1 MTLSRRHLIAAGL
14 SAPFIARSG
23 FARAAQ
29 HTLKMVYPDTPSHP
43 LMGVSRR
50 FADKVKEKTGGAVE
64 VQVYTT
70 GQLGSQVNMLTGMQ
84 TGIIDLCCHTSGFVQ
99 TLYPKFM
106 VVDLPFLFKDA
117 ATAERMLDGPIGP
130 KLLEDLPAKG
140 IYGLSYAWFGWRVI
154 STTGRPVAEPAG
166 SKGMK
171 VRVQPGAIYAAMF
184 NTLGASPIQID
195 LSEVYLALS
204 QGAIEAIETPMI
216 SMAASKHDEVIK
228 VITKTNHVYNPGI
241 MMASKRKLDSL
252 APKFRDAIR
261 EASLDMTKDAR
272 ETIAKASGETEARF
286 AKQGIKIQDADRAA
300 YRAALQPVYDQ
311 FRPQIGSELMDAV
324 LGQAG

>member
-1 MTLSRRHLIAAGL
+1 MMLSRRNLIAVSL
-14 SAPFIARSG
+14 SAPFIVRSN

-29 HTLKMVYPDTPSHP
+29 QTLKLVYPDTPSHP
-43 LMGVSRR
+43 FMQVARR
-50 FADKVKEKTGGAVE
+50 FADNVKAKTEGGVE
-64 VQVYTT
+64 VQVFTT

-117 ATAERMLDGPIGP
+117 ETAERLLDGPIGP
-130 KLLEDLPAKG
+130 KLLEDLPSKG
-140 IYGLSYAWFGWRVI
+140 IYGLSYGHFGWRVV
-154 STTGRPVAEPAG
+154 STTGRSVQTPGEA
-166 SKGMK
+166 KGMK

-195 LSEVYLALS
+195 LSEIYLALS
-204 QGAIEAIETPMI
+204 QGAIDAIETPMI

-228 VITKTNHVYNPGI
+228 VITTTNHVYNPGI

-252 APKFRDAIR
+252 EPKFQQAIR
-261 EASLDMTKDAR
+261 EAAIELTKDAR
-272 ETIAKASGETEARF
+272 VTVAMASKETEARF
-286 AKQGIKIQDADRAA
+286 ASQGIKVQPADRAA

-311 FRPQIGSELMDAV
+311 FRPTIGSELMDAV
-324 LGQAG
+324 LSQAT

>member
-1 MTLSRRHLIAAGL
+1 MTLSRRRLITAAL

-23 FARAAQ
+23 FASAAE
-29 HTLKMVYPDTPSHP
+29 HALKMVYPDTPSHP
-43 LMGVSRR
+43 FMQVARR
-50 FADKVKEKTGGAVE
+50 FADRVKEKTEGGVE
-64 VQVYTT
+64 VQVFTT

-117 ATAERMLDGPIGP
+117 ATAERLLDGPIGP

-140 IYGLSYAWFGWRVI
+140 IYGLSYAHFGWRVV
-154 STTGRPVAEPAG
+154 STTGRSLKAPGDE
-166 SKGMK
+166 KRMK
-171 VRVQPGAIYAAMF
+171 IRVQPGAIYAAMF
-184 NTLGASPIQID
+184 NALGASPVQID
-195 LSEVYLALS
+195 LSEIYLALS

-228 VITKTNHVYNPGI
+228 TINKTNHVYNPGV

-252 APKFRDAIR
+252 SPKFQQAIRDA
-261 EASLDMTKDAR
+261 SLEMTKDAR
-272 ETIAKASGETEARF
+272 ATIAGASETVEATF
-286 AKQGIKIQDADRAA
+286 VKQGIKFEQPDRAA
-300 YRAALQPVYDQ
+300 YRAFLQPVYDQ
-311 FRPQIGSELMDAV
+311 FRPTIGAELMDAV
-324 LGQAG
+324 LSQTT